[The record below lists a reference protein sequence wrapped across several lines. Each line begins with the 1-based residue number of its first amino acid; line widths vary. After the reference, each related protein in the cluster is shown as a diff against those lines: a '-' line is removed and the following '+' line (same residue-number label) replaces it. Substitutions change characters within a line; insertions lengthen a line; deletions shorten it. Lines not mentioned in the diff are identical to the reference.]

1 MTKKVFIYA
10 LITFCVSVLF
20 QSANSQDMT
29 LSETQIP
36 IDAQISTE
44 TVISSSDDQFALT
57 RPTNQINIPR
67 TVSQQAKR
75 PFNYGNSGN
84 SLLKDGKLLNIGS
97 TTSYNINL
105 YRFPSGLKEST
116 HHFISLGK
124 III

>member
-116 HHFISLGK
+116 HRFISLRK
-124 III
+124 IVI

>member
-20 QSANSQDMT
+20 QSANSQDT
-29 LSETQIP
+29 IISVPEIP
-36 IDAQISTE
+36 TDTQISTE
-44 TVISSSDDQFALT
+44 TFISSPDGQFALT
-57 RPTNQINIPR
+57 RPTNQISIPR

-75 PFNYGNSGN
+75 PFNYGNPGN
-84 SLLKDGKLLNIGS
+84 SLLKDGKLLNIGFRA
-97 TTSYNINL
+97 SYKTNL

-116 HHFISLGK
+116 HRFISLGK

>member
-10 LITFCVSVLF
+10 LITFCITVLL
-20 QSANSQDMT
+20 QSANTRDAIS
-29 LSETQIP
+29 SSSQIP
-36 IDAQISTE
+36 IDAQIKTE

-57 RPTNQINIPR
+57 RPTNHISIPR
-67 TVSQQAKR
+67 SVTQQAKR
-75 PFNYGNSGN
+75 PFNFGNSGN

-116 HHFISLGK
+116 HRFISLRK
-124 III
+124 IVI